1 MEIPTGL
8 KHKPIIA
15 VDYEQ
20 KDASAG
26 DAKFLSIGKSSWD
39 EEDCSAKIWRKID
52 DGEKWSRQSEE
63 MPLWR
68 VHDLAKLLISVITGK
83 ETSLNPECINPEDME
98 FLKSFINENMELY
111 APRLNEIREMLEQK
125 VIKENSIKQPN
136 LFSIATSE
144 LSQDAMLVWILMWAD
159 ESYKDSDREL
169 FHLGQN
175 IVTLLTGIA
184 PSSIHK
190 VQVGRQWN
198 NIIYML
204 K

>member
-68 VHDLAKLLISVITGK
+68 VLDLAKLLISVITGK

-190 VQVGRQWN
+190 VRRS
-198 NIIYML
+198 
-204 K
+204 